1 MILEGSLYMSNIM
14 VAQATVEVE
23 NGDQR
28 FSKVVETCL
37 LRLVRELDIPIPLW
51 LTKNTKE
58 FARFHQTIFFRE
70 SFSETVKFDR
80 FRIKWIDDGR

>member
-28 FSKVVETCL
+28 FSKVVEMCL